1 MVIDT
6 DVLIWYMKGNEKAY
20 KIIEKSKNFF
30 ISVVTYIELVQGMR
44 NKNEL
49 NNLRRAL
56 HVWNS
61 KILYISE
68 EISVKAM
75 FFVEQH
81 FLSHSMQLADALIGA
96 QAGILLGNRPHELV
110 RMEAALHEGLSFPAP
125 AEGNG
130 PGRGFVAVPGI
141 HHPESIDIH

>member
-6 DVLIWYMKGNEKAY
+6 DVLIWYLKGSEKAQRA
-20 KIIEKSKNFF
+20 IENSTKFF
-30 ISVVTYIELVQGMR
+30 VSVVTYMELVQGMR

-49 NNLRRAL
+49 NTLRRAL

-61 KILYISE
+61 KILYITE

-81 FLSHSMQLADALIGA
+81 YLSHSIQLADALIGA
-96 QAGILLGNRPHELV
+96 TAISYGLPILTGNDKHYKILK
-110 RMEAALHEGLSFPAP
+110 
-125 AEGNG
+125 
-130 PGRGFVAVPGI
+130 
-141 HHPESIDIH
+141 DIRIKKFRH